1 MKKAIALILSLV
13 MCVSLF
19 TACGKQGS
27 TDDQGTGTTAKT
39 LVVGTQNFDG
49 KFSPFFYTN
58 SYEND
63 VMNMVFDGLLLT
75 GGCADP
81 YGWKAVRSSMGAVF
95 RRPIYSGTPEELAA
109 LIEASKNGQMAPAM
123 TEKEETGDEEN

>member
-1 MKKAIALILSLV
+1 MDGTKKPGDGALPRLRHQALSKQL
-13 MCVSLF
+13 LF
-19 TACGKQGS
+19 VAHLEDIKFQIIGVVCRPQDPGN
-27 TDDQGTGTTAKT
+27 
-39 LVVGTQNFDG
+39 VGTILRTLDAFDA
-49 KFSPFFYTN
+49 
-58 SYEND
+58 
-63 VMNMVFDGLLLT
+63 DGLLLT

-123 TEKEETGDEEN
+123 TEKEETGDEEI